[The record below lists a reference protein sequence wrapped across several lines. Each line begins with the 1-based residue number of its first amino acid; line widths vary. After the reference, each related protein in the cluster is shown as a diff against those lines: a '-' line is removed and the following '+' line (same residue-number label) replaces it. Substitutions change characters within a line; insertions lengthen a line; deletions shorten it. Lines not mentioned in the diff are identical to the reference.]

1 MAGVIRVLRDGL
13 IFGILAGLFALIIRL
28 VAAQATSSIT
38 PTMFADFVTSALGLL
53 IIGGAGRKLAARTN
67 ATTASLQMGAIAGG
81 VSELFRTVIADIV
94 LSLLP
99 VGQAAVARMSA
110 SDRAAAADTTRLIVN
125 LGLDLALAVL
135 FGALIGWLG
144 AWSLLQF
151 RPPRKPA
158 G

>member
-1 MAGVIRVLRDGL
+1 MTRVTLVLRDGL

-28 VAAQATSSIT
+28 VAAQATFSTT

-53 IIGGAGRKLAARTN
+53 IIGGAGRKLAARTS

-81 VSELFRTVIADIV
+81 VSELFRTVIAEIV

-99 VGQAAVARMSA
+99 VGHAAFARMSA
-110 SDRAAAADTTRLIVN
+110 SDRAAAVDTTRLIVN

-151 RPPRKPA
+151 RPPRKPT